1 MLLLLLMV
9 AVVMLMLMLLLVLMM
24 FVADDEHFAGSG
36 VGGRGIPTIRILF
49 CKPFSSIVLAAAG
62 TVHRPH
68 ARQRTSRII
77 SRLELPVTVLM

>member
-9 AVVMLMLMLLLVLMM
+9 AVVMLMLLLVLMM

-62 TVHRPH
+62 TARRPH

>member
-9 AVVMLMLMLLLVLMM
+9 AVVMLMLLLLLMI
-24 FVADDEHFAGSG
+24 VADDEHFAGSG
-36 VGGRGIPTIRILF
+36 VGRRGIPTIRILF

-62 TVHRPH
+62 TVRRPH